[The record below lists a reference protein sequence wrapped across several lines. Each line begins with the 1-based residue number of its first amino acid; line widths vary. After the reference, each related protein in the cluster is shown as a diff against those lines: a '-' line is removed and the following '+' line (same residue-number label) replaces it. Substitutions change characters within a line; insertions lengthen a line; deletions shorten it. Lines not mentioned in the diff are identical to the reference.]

1 MPEQP
6 LLVVDNLSVH
16 FPVRGGVFQR
26 RAGVVRAVDGVSFT
40 IGQRE
45 TLSLVGESGCGKS
58 TTGLALMGL
67 VKPTGGRIE
76 FGGQEIRS
84 FNRRALKNY
93 RRRMQIVFQ
102 DPFSSLNPRHRV
114 REAIRA
120 PLDIHEVGTRA
131 ERDAE
136 VTRLMARVGLRPDQA
151 DSYPHQFS
159 GGQRQRIGIARA
171 LALKPKLVVADEPVS
186 ALDVSIQAQVVNLLD
201 DLQQEMGLTYVIIA
215 HDLSVIRHVSDRIA
229 VMYLGKIVELTD
241 RQSLYDSAMHPYTR
255 ALLSAVPVP
264 DPRGKAKRGGER
276 ILLQGDV
283 PSPIK
288 PPSGCRFHT
297 RCWKATRVCK
307 AEEPPLVA
315 LRTGHEVACHHPENF
330 EDQHP
335 EDTELLTPTE
345 KANEQEDLEKTA
357 VAQRDREAV
366 GKD

>member
-1 MPEQP
+1 MPETP
-6 LLVVDNLSVH
+6 LLVVDDLAVH

-26 RAGVVRAVDGVSFT
+26 RAGVVKAVDGVSFT
-40 IGQRE
+40 LGQRE

-171 LALKPKLVVADEPVS
+171 LALKPEIIVCDEPVS
-186 ALDVSIQAQVVNLLD
+186 ALDVSVQAQILNLLA
-201 DLQQEMGLTYVIIA
+201 DLQRDLGVSFLFIS
-215 HDLSVIRHVSDRIA
+215 HDLGVVEHISQRVA
-229 VMYLGKIVELTD
+229 VMYLGKIVEIAPKTAIF
-241 RQSLYDSAMHPYTR
+241 SKPTHPYTEM
-255 ALLSAVPVP
+255 LLRSARVPTSWISS
-264 DPRGKAKRGGER
+264 GAR
-276 ILLQGDV
+276 IA
-283 PSPIK
+283 S
-288 PPSGCRFHT
+288 RT
-297 RCWKATRVCK
+297 RCRGLS
-307 AEEPPLVA
+307 EEN
-315 LRTGHEVACHHPENF
+315 GS
-330 EDQHP
+330 
-335 EDTELLTPTE
+335 
-345 KANEQEDLEKTA
+345 
-357 VAQRDREAV
+357 
-366 GKD
+366 